1 MTGILLL
8 GGNGSRLFPCT
19 RVANKQLLPLYNKPL
34 FFYSLSTLI
43 SLGVDHVCI
52 VARKQDIPYYKNF
65 LIKPFSAAKCSI
77 TFVPQ
82 DEPLGIA
89 HAISLCKKHVKE
101 DFYYTLLG
109 DNVYIGDVSVI
120 NSHQDAKPFVI
131 TSRVANPNQYGVL
144 DSKSSAVIEKP
155 TKYIGDEAVTGLYYL
170 PHDSFE
176 FIEKLN
182 PSARGEYEISD
193 VVNYYMQ
200 NGRMNVLS
208 AEAHG
213 LNWFDCGDF
222 DDLLDC
228 ASLIKSIESR
238 KGILFGDFVAQ
249 LALKRTKEINFY
261 YVREYIKSIKNNSY
275 KEKFKKT
282 IDLVP

>member
-1 MTGILLL
+1 M
-8 GGNGSRLFPCT
+8 
-19 RVANKQLLPLYNKPL
+19 
-34 FFYSLSTLI
+34 
-43 SLGVDHVCI
+43 
-52 VARKQDIPYYKNF
+52 
-65 LIKPFSAAKCSI
+65 
-77 TFVPQ
+77 
-82 DEPLGIA
+82 
-89 HAISLCKKHVKE
+89 
-101 DFYYTLLG
+101 
-109 DNVYIGDVSVI
+109 
-120 NSHQDAKPFVI
+120 
-131 TSRVANPNQYGVL
+131 
-144 DSKSSAVIEKP
+144 
-155 TKYIGDEAVTGLYYL
+155 